1 MSRLLATVR
10 RNAGE
15 ENISPSCSREG
26 CRVYMTD
33 IPSPRVVVD
42 VERAFETRKNT
53 GKRCDF
59 ILFLQLDQDNLM
71 IAPMELKSGGADTS
85 EVAAQLQAGAEF
97 ARTLVP
103 DVPAPILRPIL
114 FHGRRLHSKQRR
126 DLNRAKVRIQGLEL
140 SIKTERCG
148 RQLNLARALSIRV
161 AA

>member
-1 MSRLLATVR
+1 
-10 RNAGE
+10 
-15 ENISPSCSREG
+15 
-26 CRVYMTD
+26 MTD

-42 VERAFETRKNT
+42 VERVFEARKST

-59 ILFLQLDQDNLM
+59 ILFLQLGQDILM

-85 EVAAQLQAGAEF
+85 EVAEQLQAGAEL

-103 DVPAPILRPIL
+103 KVPDPIIRPIL
-114 FHGRRLHSKQRR
+114 FHGRKLHPKQRR

-148 RQLNLARALSIRV
+148 RPGDLARALSIRM